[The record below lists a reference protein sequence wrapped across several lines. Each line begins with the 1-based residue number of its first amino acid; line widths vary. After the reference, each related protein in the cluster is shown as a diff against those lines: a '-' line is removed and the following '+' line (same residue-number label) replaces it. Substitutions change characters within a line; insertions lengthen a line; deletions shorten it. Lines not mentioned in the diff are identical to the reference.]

1 MTQVI
6 ELETQEA
13 LDALI
18 ASGESVVVD
27 FYAEWCGP
35 CKILGKTINETE
47 GLGKIYKAN
56 VEVATFPGVRSIPTV
71 IRFEGGEKVASHV
84 GLLNSEELKSFVN
97 NG

>member
-18 ASGESVVVD
+18 ASGERVVVD
-27 FYAEWCGP
+27 FYATWCGP

-56 VEVATFPGVRSIPTV
+56 IEVATIPGIRSVPTV
-71 IRFEGGEKVASHV
+71 LRFEGGEKVASHV
-84 GLLNSEELKSFVN
+84 GLMTGDELKSFTN
-97 NG
+97 NA